1 MYLGSAFDPRSNKEG
16 EARREGERD
25 GKDGRGTKGR
35 REAGNVKY
43 VGKCCDLSTQ
53 KAKAGVS

>member
-16 EARREGERD
+16 EGRREGERD

-35 REAGNVKY
+35 REAGKVKY
-43 VGKCCDLSTQ
+43 IGKCL
-53 KAKAGVS
+53 